1 MGKKIKL
8 IEPTKAHISKAER
21 LDREAMREELFEY
34 PDLNTQPPTFL
45 TGEALNEWN
54 RVVPL
59 LQSDIPISELDYS
72 LITSYCAAVGT
83 IIDCQNDINK
93 RGVILADTE
102 KPNPS
107 VRVQSQ
113 AMKDMRMLANSLGMS
128 LDSRMKLALNKVKE
142 KPVDPFES
150 LLGSD

>member
-8 IEPTKAHISKAER
+8 VQPTKAHISKAER

-34 PDLNTQPPTFL
+34 PDLNTLPPTFL
-45 TGEALNEWN
+45 NGEALNEWN

-59 LQSDIPISELDYS
+59 LKSDIPISELDYS
-72 LITSYCAAVGT
+72 LIASYCAAVGT
-83 IIDCQNDINK
+83 IIECQNHINDNGAMLK
-93 RGVILADTE
+93 DG
-102 KPNPS
+102 KSNPA

-128 LDSRMKLALNKVKE
+128 LDSRMKLALNKAKE

>member
-8 IEPTKAHISKAER
+8 IEPTKGHISKAER

-59 LQSDIPISELDYS
+59 LKSDIPISELDYS
-72 LITSYCAAVGT
+72 LIVSYCVAVGT
-83 IIDCQNDINK
+83 IIECQNHIKDNGAMLK
-93 RGVILADTE
+93 DG
-102 KPNPS
+102 KSNPA
-107 VRVQSQ
+107 VRLQSQ

-128 LDSRMKLALNKVKE
+128 LDSRMKLAFNKSKE
-142 KPVDPFES
+142 KPKDAFES
-150 LLGSD
+150 LMLDD